1 MLTSSAL
8 LTPLC
13 FSQII
18 DLTKDINSYSL
29 NNFNEYIYYEER
41 LTGHQKK
48 INFKANL
55 SEDSEIDGFPEFA
68 NKNYQAAYIN
78 QGNLYLYDFAS
89 ESSKLLLSKFNPKKI
104 NKDNQQSI
112 LSFSPN
118 DKYLCIQDDQSY
130 IFSFLDA
137 NIIPFNVHLGA
148 NSIEWTSDTTFIYI
162 DDENKISEYNLVT
175 ENINNLIKISN
186 SPISS
191 IAYNDS
197 VKLLAYATV
206 YPAELHLF
214 YLNTKTDTIIFTQ
227 SEYCDTGPFAIE
239 YLSWNRGKSKL
250 GFLVK
255 GLTNS
260 FSGISYYD
268 FDSLSVVNLVN
279 CLNGGYLGLKYFL
292 QWYNDHNMIFIRYSD
307 ETAEN
312 DLSYIN
318 VDGIVNV
325 KSEDHIINNSL
336 IHTYPNPFNSQ
347 IIFEYS
353 VIARSEISLRLYDLT
368 GSEIICLIDAVDEPG
383 IYKVLFNAS
392 ELSSGVYFYV
402 FQNNGITQCGKV
414 LFIK

>member
-1 MLTSSAL
+1 MLSS
-8 LTPLC
+8 LC
-13 FSQII
+13 FSQILDI
-18 DLTKDINSYSL
+18 TKGINSYSL

-48 INFKANL
+48 INFKTNI

-68 NKNYQAAYIN
+68 NKNYQAAYIK
-78 QGNLYLYDFAS
+78 QGNIYLYDFAGD
-89 ESSKLLLSKFNPKKI
+89 SSILLLSISSLKKI

-130 IFSFLDA
+130 IISFLDT
-137 NIIPFNVHLGA
+137 NIISFTVPLGT
-148 NSIEWTSDTTFIYI
+148 NSIEWTSDTTFIFI
-162 DDENKISEYNLVT
+162 DDENKISEYNLIS
-175 ENINNLIKISN
+175 ENITNLIEISN

-214 YLNTKTDTIIFTQ
+214 YLNTKTDTIIFTK

-239 YLSWNRGKSKL
+239 YLSWNPEKSKL
-250 GFLVK
+250 GFLVQ

-279 CLNGGYLGLKYFL
+279 CFNGGYLGLKYFL
-292 QWYNDHNMIFIRYSD
+292 QWYNDNNMIFVRFND

-312 DLSYIN
+312 DLCYIN

-325 KSEDHIINNSL
+325 KSENHIINNSL
-336 IHTYPNPFNSQ
+336 IYTYPNPFNSQ

-353 VIARSEISLRLYDLT
+353 VIARSEISLRLFDLT
-368 GSEIICLIDAVDEPG
+368 GSEIECLRDAIDEPG
-383 IYKVLFNAS
+383 TYKVLFNAK
-392 ELSSGVYFYV
+392 ELSSGIYFYV
-402 FQNNGITQCGKV
+402 FQNNGRKQCGKV